1 MTMKTQPLKNTLM
14 GFALLAFA
22 ATSCTGSQDE
32 TTTANAQNTESKIA
46 IVHDGEQ
53 PTQEQQALMDYLA
66 VKDALVKTD
75 AEGAQRAAEKL
86 MASLKQLKGPSAKQ
100 ATSDAEAIA
109 ATGEVEK
116 QREHFEMLSENM
128 YAMMKAD
135 KPIEGTLYKQYCPMA
150 FQNEGAFWLSTE
162 KDILNPYFGNKMLK
176 CGVVK
181 EEI

>member
-1 MTMKTQPLKNTLM
+1 M
-14 GFALLAFA
+14 AFA
-22 ATSCTGSQDE
+22 TTSCTSSQDE
-32 TTTANAQNTESKIA
+32 TTTANAQNTDSKTV
-46 IVHDGEQ
+46 IVKDGEQ
-53 PTQEQQALMDYLA
+53 PTREQQVLMDYLA
-66 VKDALVKTD
+66 VKDALVETD

-86 MASLKQLKGPSAKQ
+86 VASLKQIKGSSSDLAAADAEII
-100 ATSDAEAIA
+100 ATS
-109 ATGEVEK
+109 TEVEK
-116 QREHFEMLSENM
+116 QREYFENLSENM

-135 KPIEGTLYKQYCPMA
+135 KPIDGTLYKQYCPMA